1 MHIKHPAQIIDRFCG
16 AGKTT
21 EMINNLSTVETY
33 LIVVPYLTE
42 VTRVIQGAAARGI
55 QMFEPEEISET
66 LYDHEG
72 KKRTRRSK
80 LLGLL
85 ELAAAGKNIVTTH
98 AMYPLLNTAAMQDAF
113 KDYTVIIDEVVETVK
128 SLDQG
133 LSSGSFENIYIR
145 DGYVK
150 VDQKTGQVWPTTKWD
165 DCFEAVKD
173 NLSLEAY
180 HAAKAGTLYSHDNK
194 TLVWALP
201 KQLLTAGSSLQV
213 YTYLS
218 EGSLMAAYLK
228 RVGIPFQ
235 IDKDPE
241 INREYLK
248 KAKELLTV
256 KLMKNLTD
264 LKFSFSG
271 QKKMGTKDSAKVAMT
286 LNTLAKRDLYGIPKE
301 DIIVTCAK
309 DSWFESGKSWDDL
322 EGSDK
327 KPRPG
332 KFSKGSGLL
341 AVNWLPN
348 TTRGSNRWS
357 NCSHVIYLHDQF
369 ASPEVKNWL
378 GMDGKWLERYA
389 LTEAVQLIWRSRIR
403 KGEPTTVYF
412 ASQRMYDLFTEWLN
426 QDLDD
431 VELVETS
438 LDGAN
443 EAA

>member
-1 MHIKHPAQIIDRFCG
+1 MNLKHPAQIIDRFCG

-21 EMINNLSTVETY
+21 EMINNLSSTETY
-33 LIVVPYLTE
+33 LIVVPYLSE
-42 VTRVIQGAAARGI
+42 VTRVIEGAAAKGI
-55 QMFEPEEISET
+55 QMYEPEEVRET
-66 LYDHEG
+66 YTDKHGNE
-72 KKRTRRSK
+72 KTRYSK
-80 LLGLL
+80 LSGLL
-85 ELAAAGKNIVTTH
+85 NLAAEKKNIVTTH
-98 AMYPLLNTAAMQDAF
+98 ALYPSLNTAAMQDVF
-113 KDYTVIIDEVVETVK
+113 KDYSVIIDEVVETVK

-150 VDQKTGQVWPTTKWD
+150 VDQETGQVWPTPKWD
-165 DCFEAVKD
+165 DCYEVVGD
-173 NLSLEAY
+173 HLSTEAY

-228 RVGIPFQ
+228 RVGIPFN
-235 IDKDPE
+235 IDKDPQ
-241 INREYLK
+241 INREYLA

-264 LKFSFSG
+264 LKFSFNG
-271 QKKMGTKDSAKVAMT
+271 QKKMSPRDAKKVAMT
-286 LNTLAKRDLYGIPKE
+286 LNTMAKRDLRDVPRE
-301 DIIVTCAK
+301 NIIVTCAK
-309 DSWFESGKSWDDL
+309 EAWFEGSKSWDDL
-322 EGSDK
+322 EGTGK

-332 KFSKGSGLL
+332 KLCKGSGLM

-348 TTRGSNRWS
+348 TTRGSNRWAH
-357 NCSHVIYLHDQF
+357 CSHVIYLHDQF
-369 ASPEVKNWL
+369 ASPEVKHWL
-378 GMDGKWLERYA
+378 GMDGKWMDRYA
-389 LTEAVQLIWRSRIR
+389 LTEAVQLIWRSRVR
-403 KGEPTTVYF
+403 RGEPATVYF

-426 QDLDD
+426 QDLDED
-431 VELVETS
+431 L
-438 LDGAN
+438 L

>member
-1 MHIKHPAQIIDRFCG
+1 MNLNHPAQIIDRFCG
-16 AGKTT
+16 AGKTS
-21 EMINNLSTVETY
+21 EMINNLSRTETY
-33 LIVVPYLTE
+33 LIVVPYLSE
-42 VTRVIQGAAARGI
+42 VTRVIEGAKAKGI
-55 QMFEPEEISET
+55 EMYEPEEAPEVFRDN
-66 LYDHEG
+66 LG
-72 KKRTRRSK
+72 KERTRYSK
-80 LLGLL
+80 LRGLL
-85 ELAAAGKNIVTTH
+85 NLASEKKNIVTTH
-98 AMYPLLNTAAMQDAF
+98 ALYPSLNTAAMQDVF

-128 SLDQG
+128 ALDQG
-133 LSSGSFENIYIR
+133 LSSGSFEHIYLR

-150 VDQKTGQVWPTTKWD
+150 VDQATGQVWPTPKWD
-165 DCFEAVKD
+165 ACFEAVKD

-228 RVGIPFQ
+228 RVGIPFK

-241 INREYLK
+241 VNREYLK
-248 KAKELLTV
+248 KAKALLTV

-264 LKFSFSG
+264 LRFSFNG
-271 QKKMGTKDSAKVAMT
+271 QKKMSPKDAKKVAKQ
-286 LNTLAKRDLYGIPKE
+286 LHNLAYRELKDIHRE

-309 DSWFESGKSWDDL
+309 DSWFEGGRSWDDL
-322 EGSDK
+322 EGTGK
-327 KPRPG
+327 KPRPV
-332 KFSKGSGLL
+332 KFSKGSGLF

-357 NCSHVIYLHDQF
+357 HCSHVIYLHDQF
-369 ASPEVKNWL
+369 ASPEVQHWL
-378 GMDGKWLERYA
+378 GMDGEWLDRYA

-412 ASQRMYDLFTEWLN
+412 ASQRMHDVFMEWLN
-426 QDLDD
+426 QDLDGD
-431 VELVETS
+431 LLETF